1 MKIRAIVDTD
11 KEQVWAILH
20 EVFSAGDTYAFDP
33 KISEDEALRVWTDLP
48 LATYVAVD
56 DGQIV
61 GTYYI
66 KPNQPSLGAHV
77 CNCGY
82 IVAEAARGKGIAS
95 TMCKHSQEEAL
106 RLGFKAMQFN
116 LVVSTNEGAIRI
128 WQKLGFDIV
137 GTLPKSYNHHK
148 EGFVDSFVMYKW
160 LET

>member
-1 MKIRAIVDTD
+1 MFVTVATLLPRQLGE
-11 KEQVWAILH
+11 KE
-20 EVFSAGDTYAFDP
+20 
-33 KISEDEALRVWTDLP
+33 
-48 LATYVAVD
+48 
-56 DGQIV
+56 
-61 GTYYI
+61 
-66 KPNQPSLGAHV
+66 
-77 CNCGY
+77 
-82 IVAEAARGKGIAS
+82 
-95 TMCKHSQEEAL
+95 L